1 MKSLQGR
8 LRLGLSSALTLL
20 MLLLWWLSTTG
31 VSHIGEQMVLSRME
45 HDGEALLASL
55 QKDNAGEWYLK
66 ESQVGHIYQRVF
78 SGHYYLINVE
88 DQQLRSRSLWDH
100 DLKQTPQHH
109 QIGPDNQQLLLWSTT
124 FQISNQNVQVLV
136 AEDVTPLYDALHKFS
151 QLFALACLL
160 ILAMLLL
167 LQHWVVKRSFLSLQQ
182 VTNEL
187 EALSEGD
194 LSSLSSEVPQEV
206 KPLVDEVNRLLYLLA
221 QRLQRSRNA
230 MGNLAHSLKHPLNL
244 LMQLAEQQTN
254 NNQLKN
260 ELSHHTQQ
268 IYQLMERELKRARL
282 AGAGL
287 PGQHFEVNEEL
298 PTLVEVLK
306 RVYQQKQLAIHYEID
321 QPCEYAADRNDMLE
335 LLGNLL
341 DNACK
346 WANQQV
352 ICKINCQQGM
362 TISIED
368 DGQGCDKALL
378 SQLTERGVRIDENI
392 QGSGLGLAI
401 VKEIVELYQG
411 ELNFEQSTLGGL
423 KVVVILSS
431 NSADLI

>member
-8 LRLGLSSALTLL
+8 LHLGLSSALTLL

-55 QKDNAGEWYLK
+55 QKDDAGEWYLK

-78 SGHYYLINVE
+78 SGHYYLITV
-88 DQQLRSRSLWDH
+88 DRQQLRSRSLWDH
-100 DLKQTPQHH
+100 YLKQTTQHH
-109 QIGPDNQQLLLWSTT
+109 QIGPDNQQLLLWRTN

-136 AEDVTPLYDALHKFS
+136 AEDVTPLYDALHNFS

-167 LQHWVVKRSFLSLQQ
+167 LQHWVVKRSLLSLQQ
-182 VTNEL
+182 VTHEL

-194 LSSLSSEVPQEV
+194 LSSLSSEVPQEI

-244 LMQLAEQQTN
+244 LMQLAEQQTDN
-254 NNQLKN
+254 NPLKN
-260 ELSHHTQQ
+260 ELNQHTQQ

-298 PTLVEVLK
+298 PTLIEVLK
-306 RVYQQKQLAIHYEID
+306 RVYQQKQLAIHYQID

-368 DGQGCDKALL
+368 DGQGCDEALL
-378 SQLTERGVRIDENI
+378 SQLTERGVRIDENV

-401 VKEIVELYQG
+401 VKEIIELYQG

-423 KVVVILSS
+423 KVVAILSS
-431 NSADLI
+431 NGTT